1 LIPEQPNLCSTA
13 IMLKIH
19 ISEYDPRWPASFERI
34 KESLTSILTASG
46 VPVVTIEHIGST
58 SVPGL
63 AAKPIIDVD
72 IVVAPTSIIAATQA
86 LSFGGYTF
94 SPENNGID
102 RMSFRWKGH
111 THDSGASRPTEDG
124 EVRRAVYLN
133 IPTGISLQNHLAVR
147 KVLRSDPELVQE
159 YSEVKRRLAE
169 REFSGIGAYG
179 GGKSAVLRKILQ
191 QSEIAVGAMEDIIR
205 LNPIG
210 PEVRRTLGELH
221 TFAIKLNE
229 SGESTPV

>member
-1 LIPEQPNLCSTA
+1 
-13 IMLKIH
+13 MLKIH
-19 ISEYDPRWPASFERI
+19 ISEYDPTWPATF
-34 KESLTSILTASG
+34 SLIAASLATILTASG
-46 VPVVTIEHIGST
+46 VPVLAIEHIGST
-58 SVPGL
+58 SVPNL
-63 AAKPIIDVD
+63 AAKPIIDID

-94 SPENNGID
+94 NPENNGID

-133 IPTGISLQNHLAVR
+133 MPTGISLQNHLAVR
-147 KVLRSDPELVQE
+147 EVLRGDPALVEE

-179 GGKSAVLRKILQ
+179 GGKSEILRKILQ
-191 QSEIAVGAMEDIIR
+191 RSEIGVEAMQGTTMLNPVGTEVKSSVGELHSFAIR
-205 LNPIG
+205 LNG
-210 PEVRRTLGELH
+210 
-221 TFAIKLNE
+221 
-229 SGESTPV
+229 SGESTRV